1 MKAENKQILDEYRP
15 YHIQAINAGTFRGDG
30 MVRENMCRIMSEEFQ
45 PGYTTDL
52 WCAPCVFSMIK
63 LLYRHYDE
71 WLARQPVTVQAN
83 FPSNKSE

>member
-15 YHIQAINAGTFRGDG
+15 YHTQAINAGTFRGDAR
-30 MVRENMCRIMSEEFQ
+30 VRENMHRIMSEEFQ

-52 WCAPCVFSMIK
+52 WCGSCVFNMIK

-71 WLARQPVTVQAN
+71 WIKNNPDEATGTQ
-83 FPSNKSE
+83 